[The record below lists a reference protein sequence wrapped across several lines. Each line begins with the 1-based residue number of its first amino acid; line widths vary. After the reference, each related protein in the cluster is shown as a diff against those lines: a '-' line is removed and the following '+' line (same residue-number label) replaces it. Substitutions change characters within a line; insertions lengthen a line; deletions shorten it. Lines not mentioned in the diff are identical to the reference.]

1 LSQES
6 AFQPSSSRA
15 WFVTGCSTG
24 IGRALC
30 ERLLERGERVVC
42 TARDPGTLAALAAR
56 FPTQAIVLAL
66 DVTDAAAVKATIAQA
81 IARTGGIDVL
91 VNNAGYGLVGAL
103 EEVGEDA
110 VKDAFDANVYG
121 PYRLIRAVLP
131 HMRGRG
137 CGHILN
143 VSSMT
148 GIVGAPGFCFYS
160 ATKFALE
167 GLSEALA
174 GEVAPFGIKVT
185 LIEPGPFRTAFRGRS
200 MVSAPAMPAYA
211 DTAGKLRKMLHDTD
225 GQQPGDPM
233 RAADA
238 MIAVV
243 DAAEP
248 PMRLPLGELCVA
260 QIRRKQAQ
268 VGEELER
275 WLNVSLS
282 TSFDAPPPTIPASE
296 LRRASTLKA

>member
-1 LSQES
+1 MPQES
-6 AFQPSSSRA
+6 SKQPPSSRA

-30 ERLLERGERVVC
+30 ESLLERGERVVC
-42 TARDPGTLAALAAR
+42 TARDPSTLAALAER

-66 DVTDAAAVKATIAQA
+66 DVTDAAAVKATVAQA

-131 HMRGRG
+131 HMRERGR
-137 CGHILN
+137 GHILN

-200 MVSAPAMPAYA
+200 MVSAPALPAYA
-211 DTAGKLRKMLHDTD
+211 DTSGRLRKMLADTD
-225 GQQPGDPM
+225 GQQPGDPV

-275 WLNVSLS
+275 WLKVSLS
-282 TSFDAPPPTIPASE
+282 TSYETPV
-296 LRRASTLKA
+296 STAVGPEVRELKALKT